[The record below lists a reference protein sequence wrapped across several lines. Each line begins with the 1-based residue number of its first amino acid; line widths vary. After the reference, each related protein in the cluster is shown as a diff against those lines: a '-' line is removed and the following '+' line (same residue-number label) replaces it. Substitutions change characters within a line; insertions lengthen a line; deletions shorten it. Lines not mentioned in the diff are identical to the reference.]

1 MRRETPRAGGRVHRV
16 GRGMLAAVPLLPWAA
31 PALAQSEGR
40 ISADGGGFL
49 QWVIAIGI
57 ILVVCGIAFLNAKR
71 SHLN

>member
-1 MRRETPRAGGRVHRV
+1 
-16 GRGMLAAVPLLPWAA
+16 MLAAVPLLPWAA
-31 PALAQSEGR
+31 PALAQNEGR